1 MKKAMDKI
9 KIDFTNCF
17 GIKELKHTFD
27 FTSKKACS
35 IYAPNGT
42 MKTSFAKTVKCISN
56 EEAPQDL
63 INTEKVSNALITKS
77 NGDDVSSEDVF
88 VIESYKE
95 DYESKKVSMLM
106 VNKELKAKYDKIH
119 SDLEKKKDTLLKEIS
134 PLCGIKSK
142 DDIEIEISNAWGMTP
157 GDIFQCFEEI
167 ESLLEGFSFP
177 VNIKYKTIINEKV
190 VEFLKDRDTKILIKE
205 YIEKY
210 DELITKSEY
219 FTKGV
224 FNHNNVSAIG
234 KNLNDN
240 GFFKVNNKV
249 IIKDKEINSKKELDV
264 LLQGEKSKIFNNAD
278 LLTRFEKLDEKLNKN
293 AAMKEL
299 RTLLENTP
307 EIISYLD
314 NIDSLKKELWLSYL
328 KQKEEEIKA
337 LVDMYKLSKEQLKKI
352 VEEAKR
358 QKTAWDKVVEIFNER
373 FDVPFIVEIDNQQDV
388 ILKENAPTIN
398 FKYIESGSY
407 KDVDTIT
414 LLNVLSNGEKRALY
428 ILNLI
433 FEIEALVKLNKDVLV
448 VIDDIADSFD
458 YKNKYAIVEY
468 LNDILKS
475 GIFRM
480 VILTHNFDFYRTVV
494 NRLGIPR
501 KNSLM
506 VHKNDREIKLVQGQ
520 YLKNIFDVWKNDI
533 SSKDRIMIASIP
545 FVRNLSEYLEA
556 ENSPNYLKLTSLLH
570 IKDDTNNITV
580 ADLEVI
586 YNEVWRVPKNLN
598 AKNRK
603 VINVLFDEAEKIT
616 QEDTE
621 KINLEN
627 KIVLSIAIRL
637 LAEEFMI
644 ARISDKEKIKDI
656 TSNQTCGLLRLYKEE
671 YRDIDEI
678 KILEQVNLMTPENI
692 HINSFMY
699 EPILDLSDSY
709 LKKLYS
715 NIKEMHS
722 IAYEEV
728 APHKDEAGE

>member
-1 MKKAMDKI
+1 MDKI

-17 GIKELKHTFD
+17 GIKELKYTFD

-42 MKTSFAKTVKCISN
+42 MKTSFAKTVKCISD

-77 NGDDVSSEDVF
+77 NGEDVSSGDVF

-95 DYESKKVSMLM
+95 DYESKRVSMLM

-119 SDLEKKKDTLLKEIS
+119 SDLEKKKDTILKKLS
-134 PLCGIKSK
+134 PLCGMRSK
-142 DDIEIEISNAWGMTP
+142 GEIEIEISNTWGSTP
-157 GDIFQCFEEI
+157 RNIFQCFEEI
-167 ESLLEGFSFP
+167 KALLEEFSSP
-177 VNIKYKTIINEKV
+177 IDIKYKIIINEKV
-190 VEFLKDRDTKILIKE
+190 IEFLKDKDTKTLIKE

-219 FTKGV
+219 FTKGI
-224 FNHNNVSAIG
+224 FNHNNVSTIG

-240 GFFKVNNKV
+240 GFFKVKNKIV
-249 IIKDKEINSKKELDV
+249 IKDKEIKSKRELDA
-264 LLQGEKSKIFNNAD
+264 LIAGEKSKIFNNAD
-278 LLTRFEKLDEKLNKN
+278 LLTKFEKLDEKLTKN
-293 AAMKEL
+293 ATMKDL
-299 RTLLENTP
+299 RTLLESSP

-328 KQKEEEIKA
+328 KQNEEELKA

-358 QKTAWDKVVEIFNER
+358 QKTSWDEVVEIFNER
-373 FDVPFIVEIDNQQDV
+373 FDVPFMVEIGNQQDV
-388 ILKENAPTIN
+388 ILKENTPTIN
-398 FKYIESGSY
+398 FKYNESGSY
-407 KDVDTIT
+407 RDVDRTT

-433 FEIEALVKLNKDVLV
+433 FEIEALIKLNKDVLV

-458 YKNKYAIVEY
+458 YKNKYAIIEY

-506 VHKNDREIKLVQGQ
+506 VHKNDTEIKLVQGE
-520 YLKNIFDVWKNDI
+520 YLKNIFAVWKNKI

-545 FVRNLSEYLEA
+545 FVRNLSEYLEV

-570 IKDDTNNITV
+570 IKEDTNNITV

-603 VINVLFDEAEKIT
+603 VINVLFYEVEKIA
-616 QEDTE
+616 QENTE
-621 KINLEN
+621 KVNLEN

-644 ARISDKEKIKDI
+644 TRISDKEKIKDI

-671 YRDIDEI
+671 HNDINEI

-715 NIKEMHS
+715 NVKEMRS

-728 APHKDEAGE
+728 ALHKDEARE

>member
-1 MKKAMDKI
+1 MDKI

-17 GIKELKHTFD
+17 GIKELKYTFD

-42 MKTSFAKTVKCISN
+42 MKTSFAKTVKCISD

-77 NGDDVSSEDVF
+77 NGEDVSSGDVF

-95 DYESKKVSMLM
+95 DYESKRVSMLM

-119 SDLEKKKDTLLKEIS
+119 SDLEKKKDTILKKLS
-134 PLCGIKSK
+134 PLCGMRSK
-142 DDIEIEISNAWGMTP
+142 GEIEIEISNTWGSTP
-157 GDIFQCFEEI
+157 RNIFQCFEEI
-167 ESLLEGFSFP
+167 KALLEEFSSP
-177 VNIKYKTIINEKV
+177 IDIKYKIIINEKV
-190 VEFLKDRDTKILIKE
+190 IEFLKDKDTKTLIKE

-219 FTKGV
+219 FTKGI
-224 FNHNNVSAIG
+224 FNHNNVSTIG

-240 GFFKVNNKV
+240 GFFKVKNKIV
-249 IIKDKEINSKKELDV
+249 IKDKEIKSKRELDA
-264 LLQGEKSKIFNNAD
+264 LIAGEKSKIFNNAD
-278 LLTRFEKLDEKLNKN
+278 LLTKFEKLDEKLTKN
-293 AAMKEL
+293 ATMKDL
-299 RTLLENTP
+299 RTLLESSP

-328 KQKEEEIKA
+328 KQNEEELKA

-358 QKTAWDKVVEIFNER
+358 QKTSWDEVVEIFNER
-373 FDVPFIVEIDNQQDV
+373 FDVPFMVEIGNQQDV
-388 ILKENAPTIN
+388 ILKENTPTIN
-398 FKYIESGSY
+398 FKYNESGSY
-407 KDVDTIT
+407 RDVDRTT

-433 FEIEALVKLNKDVLV
+433 FEIEALIKLNKDVLV

-458 YKNKYAIVEY
+458 YKNKYAIIEY

-506 VHKNDREIKLVQGQ
+506 VHKNDTAIKLVQGE
-520 YLKNIFDVWKNDI
+520 YLKNIFAVWKNKI

-545 FVRNLSEYLEA
+545 FVRNLSEYLEV

-570 IKDDTNNITV
+570 IKEDTNNITV

-603 VINVLFDEAEKIT
+603 VINVLFYEVEKIA
-616 QEDTE
+616 QENTE
-621 KINLEN
+621 KVNLEN

-644 ARISDKEKIKDI
+644 TRISDKEKIKDI

-671 YRDIDEI
+671 HNDINEI

-715 NIKEMHS
+715 NVKEMRS

-728 APHKDEAGE
+728 ALHKDEARE

>member
-1 MKKAMDKI
+1 MDKI
-9 KIDFTNCF
+9 KINFTNCF
-17 GIKELKHTFD
+17 GIKELQHTFD
-27 FTSKKACS
+27 FTSKRACS

-63 INTEKVSNALITKS
+63 INTEKVSDALIIKS

-142 DDIEIEISNAWGMTP
+142 DNIEIEISNAWGRTP
-157 GDIFQCFEEI
+157 RDIFQCFEEI
-167 ESLLEGFSFP
+167 ESLIEDFSFP

-190 VEFLKDRDTKILIKE
+190 IEFLKDKDTKILIKE

-210 DELITKSEY
+210 DELITKSQY

-224 FNHNNVSAIG
+224 FNHNNVSVIG

-240 GFFKVNNKV
+240 GFFKVKNKV
-249 IIKDKEINSKKELDV
+249 IIKDKEINSKKELDD
-264 LLQGEKSKIFNNAD
+264 LLEGEKSKIFNNAD
-278 LLTRFEKLDEKLNKN
+278 LLIRFEKLDEKLNKN

-314 NIDSLKKELWLSYL
+314 NIDSLKKEIWLSYL
-328 KQKEEEIKA
+328 NQKEEEIKA

-358 QKTAWDKVVEIFNER
+358 QKTAWDQVVEIFNER

-388 ILKENAPTIN
+388 ILKENTPTIN
-398 FKYIESGSY
+398 FKYNESGNY
-407 KDVDTIT
+407 KDVDRTT
-414 LLNVLSNGEKRALY
+414 LINVLSNGEKRALY

-433 FEIEALVKLNKDVLV
+433 FEIEALIKLNKDVLV

-480 VILTHNFDFYRTVV
+480 IILTHNFDFYRTVI

-501 KNSLM
+501 NNSFM
-506 VHKNDREIKLVQGQ
+506 VHKNDNNIKLVQGG
-520 YLKNIFDVWKNDI
+520 YLKNIFNVWKDEIN
-533 SSKDRIMIASIP
+533 SKDRIMIASIP
-545 FVRNLSEYLEA
+545 FVRNLSEYLEVK
-556 ENSPNYLKLTSLLH
+556 NSPNFLKLTSLLH
-570 IKDDTNNITV
+570 IKDGTNNITV
-580 ADLEVI
+580 ADLESI
-586 YNEVWRVPKNLN
+586 YNEVWRVPKKLN
-598 AKNRK
+598 AKSRK
-603 VINVLFDEAEKIT
+603 VVSVLFEEAEKVV

-621 KINLEN
+621 RINLEN
-627 KIVLSIAIRL
+627 KIVLSMAIRL
-637 LAEEFMI
+637 LAEEFMMT
-644 ARISDKEKIKDI
+644 RISEKEKIKNI
-656 TSNQTCGLLRLYKEE
+656 TRNQTCELLKLYKEE
-671 YRDIDEI
+671 NNDISQI
-678 KILEQVNLMTPENI
+678 KVLEEVNLMTPENI

-715 NIKEMHS
+715 NIKEMQS
-722 IAYEEV
+722 VAYEES
-728 APHKDEAGE
+728 ALHKNEDGE

>member
-1 MKKAMDKI
+1 VKKAMDKI

>member
-1 MKKAMDKI
+1 MDKI
-9 KIDFTNCF
+9 KIDFINCF
-17 GIKELKHTFD
+17 GINELKYTFD

-42 MKTSFAKTVKCISN
+42 MKTSFAKTVKCISD

-77 NGDDVSSEDVF
+77 NGEDVSSGDVF

-95 DYESKKVSMLM
+95 DYESKRVSMLM

-119 SDLEKKKDTLLKEIS
+119 SDLEKKKDTILKELS
-134 PLCGIKSK
+134 PLCGIRSKSE
-142 DDIEIEISNAWGMTP
+142 IEIEISNTWGSTP
-157 GDIFQCFEEI
+157 RNIFECFEEI
-167 ESLLEGFSFP
+167 KVLLEEFSSP
-177 VNIKYKTIINEKV
+177 IDIKYKTIINEKV
-190 VEFLKDRDTKILIKE
+190 IEFLKDKDTKILIKE

-210 DELITKSEY
+210 NELITKSEY

-224 FNHNNVSAIG
+224 FNHNNVSTIG

-240 GFFKVNNKV
+240 GFFKVKNKIV
-249 IIKDKEINSKKELDV
+249 IKDKEIKSKRELDA
-264 LLQGEKSKIFNNAD
+264 LLEGEKSKIFNNAD
-278 LLTRFEKLDEKLNKN
+278 LLIKFEKLDEKLTKN
-293 AAMKEL
+293 AAMKGL
-299 RTLLENTP
+299 RTLLESSP

-328 KQKEEEIKA
+328 KQNEEELKA
-337 LVDMYKLSKEQLKKI
+337 LVGMYKLSKEQLKKI

-358 QKTAWDKVVEIFNER
+358 QKTSWDEVVEIFNQR
-373 FDVPFIVEIDNQQDV
+373 FDVPFVVEIHNQQDV
-388 ILKENAPTIN
+388 ILKENTPTIN
-398 FKYIESGSY
+398 FKYNERGSY
-407 KDVDTIT
+407 RDIDRTT

-433 FEIEALVKLNKDVLV
+433 FEIEALIKLNKDVLV

-506 VHKNDREIKLVQGQ
+506 VHKNDMKIKLVQGE
-520 YLKNIFDVWKNDI
+520 YLKNIFDVWKNKI
-533 SSKDRIMIASIP
+533 SSNDRIMIASIP
-545 FVRNLSEYLEA
+545 FVRNLSEYLEV

-570 IKDDTNNITV
+570 IKEDTNNITV
-580 ADLEVI
+580 ADLEAI
-586 YNEVWRVPKNLN
+586 YNDVWRVHKNLN
-598 AKNRK
+598 DKNRK
-603 VINVLFDEAEKIT
+603 VINVLFYEVEKIV
-616 QEDTE
+616 QENTE

-644 ARISDKEKIKDI
+644 TRISDKEKIKDI
-656 TSNQTCGLLRLYKEE
+656 TRNQTCGLLRLYKEE
-671 YRDIDEI
+671 HNNINEI

-715 NIKEMHS
+715 NVKEMRTR
-722 IAYEEV
+722 AYEEV
-728 APHKDEAGE
+728 ALHKDEDRE

>member
-1 MKKAMDKI
+1 MDRI
-9 KIDFTNCF
+9 KVDFINCF
-17 GIKELKHTFD
+17 GIKELKYTFD
-27 FTSKKACS
+27 FTNKKAYS

-42 MKTSFAKTVKCISN
+42 MKTSFARTVKCISDG
-56 EEAPQDL
+56 EAPRDL
-63 INTEKVSNALITKS
+63 INTEKASNASITKS
-77 NGDDVSSEDVF
+77 DGESVTSGNVF

-95 DYESKKVSMLM
+95 DYESRKASMLM
-106 VNKELKAKYDKIH
+106 INKELKAKYDKIH
-119 SDLEKKKDTLLKEIS
+119 SDLEKKKDILLKELS
-134 PLCGIKSK
+134 SLCGIRSK
-142 DDIEIEISNAWGMTP
+142 DDIEIEISNAWDRDP
-157 GDIFQCFEEI
+157 GDIFQSFEEI
-167 ESLLEGFSFP
+167 DSLLEEFSFP
-177 VNIKYKTIINEKV
+177 INIKYKTIINEKV
-190 VEFLKDRDTKILIKE
+190 IEFLKDKDTKILLKE
-205 YIEKY
+205 YIDKY

-224 FNHNNVSAIG
+224 FNHNNVSVIG

-240 GFFKVNNKV
+240 GFFKVKNKI
-249 IIKDKEINSKKELDV
+249 IIKDMEIKSKKELDA
-264 LLQGEKSKIFNNAD
+264 LLASEKSKIFNNSE
-278 LLTRFEKLDEKLNKN
+278 LLTRFEKLDEKLTKN

-299 RTLLENTP
+299 RTLLESTP
-307 EIISYLD
+307 EIIAYLD
-314 NIDSLKKELWLSYL
+314 NTDNLKKELWISYL
-328 KQKEEEIKA
+328 KQMEEEFKVLIN
-337 LVDMYKLSKEQLKKI
+337 MYKLSKKQLKEI

-358 QKTAWDKVVEIFNER
+358 QKTAWNEVVEIFNER

-388 ILKENAPTIN
+388 ILKESTPTIN
-398 FKYIESGSY
+398 FKYNERGSC
-407 KDVDTIT
+407 KDVDRTT
-414 LLNVLSNGEKRALY
+414 LLNVLSSGEKRALY

-433 FEIEALVKLNKDVLV
+433 FEIKALIELNKVVLV

-506 VHKNDREIKLVQGQ
+506 VHKNDKEIKLVQGQ
-520 YLKNIFDVWKNDI
+520 YLKNIFDVWKNEI

-545 FVRNLSEYLEA
+545 FVRNLSEFLEV

-570 IKDDTNNITV
+570 MKDETNNITV
-580 ADLEVI
+580 AELEEI

-603 VINVLFDEAEKIT
+603 VVDVLFDETEKIAL
-616 QEDTE
+616 EDFE

-627 KIVLSIAIRL
+627 KIVLSMAIRL
-637 LAEEFMI
+637 MAEEFMI
-644 ARISDKEKIKDI
+644 SRISDKEKINDI
-656 TSNQTCGLLRLYKEE
+656 TSHQTCELLRLYKEE
-671 YRDIDEI
+671 HRDTQEI

-699 EPILDLSDSY
+699 EPILDLSELY
-709 LKKLYS
+709 LRKLYN

-722 IAYEEV
+722 EAYEEV
-728 APHKDEAGE
+728 AVFRDEVRE

>member
-1 MKKAMDKI
+1 MDKI

-17 GIKELKHTFD
+17 GIKELKYTFE
-27 FTSKKACS
+27 FTSEKACS

-42 MKTSFAKTVKCISN
+42 MKTSFAKTVKCISHQ
-56 EEAPQDL
+56 EAPQDL

-77 NGDDVSSEDVF
+77 NGEDVSSEDVF

-106 VNKELKAKYDKIH
+106 VNKELKTKYDKIH
-119 SDLEKKKDTLLKEIS
+119 SDLEKKKDTLLKELS
-134 PLCGIKSK
+134 PLCGIRSK
-142 DDIEIEISNAWGMTP
+142 EDIETEVSNAWGRNP
-157 GDIFQCFEEI
+157 SDIFQCLEKI
-167 ESLLEGFSFP
+167 ESLLEDFSFP
-177 VNIKYKTIINEKV
+177 INIKYKAIINEKV
-190 VEFLKDRDTKILIKE
+190 IEFLKDKDTKILIKE

-219 FTKGV
+219 FTKGI

-240 GFFKVNNKV
+240 GFFKVKNKV
-249 IIKDKEINSKKELDV
+249 IIKEKEISSKKELDD
-264 LLQGEKSKIFNNAD
+264 LLEGEKSKIFNNAD

-299 RTLLENTP
+299 RILLENTP

-328 KQKEEEIKA
+328 KQKEEQLKE

-352 VEEAKR
+352 IEEAKK
-358 QKTAWDKVVEIFNER
+358 QKTDWDEVVEIFNER

-407 KDVDTIT
+407 KEVDKTT

-433 FEIEALVKLNKDVLV
+433 FEIQALISLNKDVLV

-494 NRLGIPR
+494 NRLGIPK

-506 VHKNDREIKLVQGQ
+506 VHKNDKEIKLVQGQ
-520 YLKNIFDVWKNDI
+520 YFKNIFDVWKDEIN
-533 SSKDRIMIASIP
+533 SKDRIMIASIP
-545 FVRNLSEYLEA
+545 FVRNLSEYLEVK
-556 ENSPNYLKLTSLLH
+556 NSSNYLKLTSLLH

-603 VINVLFDEAEKIT
+603 VINVLFEEAEKIA
-616 QEDTE
+616 QENIE

-644 ARISDKEKIKDI
+644 VRISDKEKVKAI
-656 TSNQTCGLLRLYKEE
+656 TSNQTCELLKLYKEE
-671 YRDIDEI
+671 YNDISEI

-699 EPILDLSDSY
+699 EPILDLSDLY
-709 LKKLYS
+709 LEKLYS
-715 NIKEMHS
+715 NIKEMRS

-728 APHKDEAGE
+728 ALHKD

>member
-1 MKKAMDKI
+1 MDKI

-17 GIKELKHTFD
+17 GIKELKYTFD

-42 MKTSFAKTVKCISN
+42 MKTSFAKTVKCISD

-77 NGDDVSSEDVF
+77 NGEDVSSGDVF

-95 DYESKKVSMLM
+95 DYESKRVSMLM
-106 VNKELKAKYDKIH
+106 VNKELKAKYDEIH
-119 SDLEKKKDTLLKEIS
+119 SDLEKKKDTILKELS
-134 PLCGIKSK
+134 PLCGIRSK
-142 DDIEIEISNAWGMTP
+142 GEIEIEISNTWGSTSRN
-157 GDIFQCFEEI
+157 IFQCFEEI
-167 ESLLEGFSFP
+167 KVLLEEFSSP
-177 VNIKYKTIINEKV
+177 IDIKYKTIINEKV
-190 VEFLKDRDTKILIKE
+190 IEFLKDKDTKTLIKD

-224 FNHNNVSAIG
+224 FNHNNVSTIG

-240 GFFKVNNKV
+240 GFFKVKNKIV
-249 IIKDKEINSKKELDV
+249 IKDKEIKSKRELDA
-264 LLQGEKSKIFNNAD
+264 LLEGEKSKIFNNAD
-278 LLTRFEKLDEKLNKN
+278 LLTKFEKLDEKLTKN
-293 AAMKEL
+293 AAMKDL
-299 RTLLENTP
+299 RTVLESSP

-328 KQKEEEIKA
+328 KQNEEELKA

-358 QKTAWDKVVEIFNER
+358 QKTSWDEVVEIFNER

-388 ILKENAPTIN
+388 ILKENTPTIN
-398 FKYIESGSY
+398 FKYNESGSY
-407 KDVDTIT
+407 RDVDRTT

-433 FEIEALVKLNKDVLV
+433 FEIEALIKLNKDVLV

-506 VHKNDREIKLVQGQ
+506 VHKNNTEIKLVQGE
-520 YLKNIFDVWKNDI
+520 YLKNIFNVWKNKI
-533 SSKDRIMIASIP
+533 SSEDRIMIASIP
-545 FVRNLSEYLEA
+545 LVRNLSEYLEV

-570 IKDDTNNITV
+570 IKEDTNNITV

-603 VINVLFDEAEKIT
+603 VINVLFYEVEKIA
-616 QEDTE
+616 QENTE

-644 ARISDKEKIKDI
+644 TRISDKEKIKDI
-656 TSNQTCGLLRLYKEE
+656 TRNQTCGLLRLYKEE
-671 YRDIDEI
+671 HNDINEI

-715 NIKEMHS
+715 NVKEMRS

-728 APHKDEAGE
+728 ALHKDEARE